1 MARYI
6 KFVDALNK
14 VVRVILVGMFIMMF
28 LTAFLQVIIRN
39 MTTGSIPWSDELCR
53 YLIIFIVWLG
63 AGLAARSNRLIRMEV
78 LPSLTKMSDRNLHIM
93 YCISNI
99 ISLGF
104 AVLTIYCAVGVISVN
119 YKTVSPALQL
129 SMAVP
134 YAAIPVGCVYLILNM
149 LASDME
155 RMLQAKEEKQV

>member
-53 YLIIFIVWLG
+53 YLIIFYRL
-63 AGLAARSNRLIRMEV
+63 AG
-78 LPSLTKMSDRNLHIM
+78 
-93 YCISNI
+93 
-99 ISLGF
+99 GG
-104 AVLTIYCAVGVISVN
+104 VGSAFQ
-119 YKTVSPALQL
+119 PA
-129 SMAVP
+129 
-134 YAAIPVGCVYLILNM
+134 
-149 LASDME
+149 D
-155 RMLQAKEEKQV
+155 

>member
-1 MARYI
+1 M
-6 KFVDALNK
+6 
-14 VVRVILVGMFIMMF
+14 
-28 LTAFLQVIIRN
+28 
-39 MTTGSIPWSDELCR
+39 
-53 YLIIFIVWLG
+53 
-63 AGLAARSNRLIRMEV
+63 
-78 LPSLTKMSDRNLHIM
+78 LPSLTKMSERNLHIM
-93 YCISNI
+93 YWISTI

>member
-93 YCISNI
+93 YWISTI

-104 AVLTIYCAVGVISVN
+104 AVLTIYCAV
-119 YKTVSPALQL
+119 VSPALQL

>member
-78 LPSLTKMSDRNLHIM
+78 LPSL
-93 YCISNI
+93 
-99 ISLGF
+99 GF

>member
-93 YCISNI
+93 YWISTI

-104 AVLTIYCAVGVISVN
+104 AVLTVKAKLFCPEIAGLFCRIAGLFCHDSRANLSLKPVCFGIAIS
-119 YKTVSPALQL
+119 
-129 SMAVP
+129 
-134 YAAIPVGCVYLILNM
+134 
-149 LASDME
+149 
-155 RMLQAKEEKQV
+155 

>member
-63 AGLAARSNRLIRMEV
+63 AGLAAA
-78 LPSLTKMSDRNLHIM
+78 
-93 YCISNI
+93 
-99 ISLGF
+99 F
-104 AVLTIYCAVGVISVN
+104 Q
-119 YKTVSPALQL
+119 PA
-129 SMAVP
+129 
-134 YAAIPVGCVYLILNM
+134 
-149 LASDME
+149 D
-155 RMLQAKEEKQV
+155 

>member
-1 MARYI
+1 M
-6 KFVDALNK
+6 
-14 VVRVILVGMFIMMF
+14 
-28 LTAFLQVIIRN
+28 
-39 MTTGSIPWSDELCR
+39 
-53 YLIIFIVWLG
+53 
-63 AGLAARSNRLIRMEV
+63 
-78 LPSLTKMSDRNLHIM
+78 
-93 YCISNI
+93 
-99 ISLGF
+99 
-104 AVLTIYCAVGVISVN
+104 TIYCAVGVISVN

>member
-14 VVRVILVGMFIMMF
+14 VVRVILVGMFIVMF

-78 LPSLTKMSDRNLHIM
+78 LPSLTK
-93 YCISNI
+93 CPTEISI
-99 ISLGF
+99 LCTGSLPLF
-104 AVLTIYCAVGVISVN
+104 LWDSQ
-119 YKTVSPALQL
+119 S
-129 SMAVP
+129 
-134 YAAIPVGCVYLILNM
+134 
-149 LASDME
+149 
-155 RMLQAKEEKQV
+155 